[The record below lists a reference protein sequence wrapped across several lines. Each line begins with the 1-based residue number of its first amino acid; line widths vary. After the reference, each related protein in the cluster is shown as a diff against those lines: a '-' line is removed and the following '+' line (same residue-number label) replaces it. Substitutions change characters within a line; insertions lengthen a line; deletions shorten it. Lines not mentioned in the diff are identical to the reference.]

1 MIVDRTF
8 NDVAEADTLRKKIQ
22 AGDALTTEEQAQFER
37 GACTITM
44 LNRINAKINE
54 LEDLLNGYAYM
65 VDATLYADSK
75 AYNGLLTAVEYNNI
89 FANLNKLK
97 TAFYIYP
104 TTPNTPAYL
113 YDFQSANN
121 IEKILVDIESM
132 ITDMTSRFRECNTF
146 ECGEVNIL

>member
-1 MIVDRTF
+1 MLVDRTY
-8 NDVAEADTLRKKIQ
+8 NAVVDADALRKKMQ

-44 LNRINAKINE
+44 LNRINAKITE
-54 LEDLLNGYAYM
+54 LEDILNGYAYM
-65 VDATLYADSK
+65 VDGTLYTNSK
-75 AYNGLLTAVEYNNI
+75 AHSGLLTAIEYNNI
-89 FANLNKLK
+89 FLNLNKLK
-97 TAFYIYP
+97 MAFYVYS

-132 ITDMTSRFRECNTF
+132 ITDMSSRFRECNTF